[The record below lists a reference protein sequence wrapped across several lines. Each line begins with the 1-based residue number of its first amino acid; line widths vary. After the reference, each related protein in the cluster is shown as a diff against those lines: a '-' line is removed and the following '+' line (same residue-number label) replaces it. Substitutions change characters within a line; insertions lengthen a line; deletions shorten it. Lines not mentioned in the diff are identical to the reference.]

1 MDLGTTLGYWI
12 HHTDPEFIAENQLNL
27 TTQKGNPTRGEIVE
41 MYAKKSGQ
49 TVDDVVFYFVFG
61 VFKIAVIVQQIYYR
75 YRLGHTQ
82 DPRFK
87 HLDKIVSLYGL
98 VAQQAIQKKKID
110 HLF

>member
-1 MDLGTTLGYWI
+1 
-12 HHTDPEFIAENQLNL
+12 
-27 TTQKGNPTRGEIVE
+27 
-41 MYAKKSGQ
+41 
-49 TVDDVVFYFVFG
+49 

-75 YRLGHTQ
+75 YSLGHTQ

-87 HLDKIVSLYGL
+87 HLDKIVALYGL

>member
-1 MDLGTTLGYWI
+1 
-12 HHTDPEFIAENQLNL
+12 
-27 TTQKGNPTRGEIVE
+27 

-49 TVDDVVFYFVFG
+49 TVDDIIFYFVFG

-75 YRLGHTQ
+75 YSLGHTQ

-87 HLDKIVSLYGL
+87 YLDKIVSLYGL
-98 VAQQAIQKKKID
+98 VALQAIQKKKID